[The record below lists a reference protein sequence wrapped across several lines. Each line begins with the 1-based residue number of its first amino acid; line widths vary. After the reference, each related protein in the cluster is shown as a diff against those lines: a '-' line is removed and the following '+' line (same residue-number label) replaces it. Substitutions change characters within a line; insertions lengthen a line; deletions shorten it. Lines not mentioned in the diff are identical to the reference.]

1 MIEWLSNNYPTIII
15 CTALVAVIALIIVKM
30 VKDKKKGKSACGC
43 NCAACPMG
51 GSCHQAK
58 K

>member
-1 MIEWLSNNYPTIII
+1 MIECLSNNYPTIII
-15 CTALVAVIALIIVKM
+15 FAVLVAVIALIIVKM

-43 NCAACPMG
+43 NCDSCPMG

>member
-15 CTALVAVIALIIVKM
+15 CAVLVAVIALIIVKM

-43 NCAACPMG
+43 KCASCPMG